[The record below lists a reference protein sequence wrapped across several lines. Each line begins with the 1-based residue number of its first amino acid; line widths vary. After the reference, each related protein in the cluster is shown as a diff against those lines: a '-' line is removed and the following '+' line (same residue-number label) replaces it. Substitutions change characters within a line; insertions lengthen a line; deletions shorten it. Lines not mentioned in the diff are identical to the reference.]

1 MRPASCG
8 MRTATPS
15 ARLQGGFL
23 PPSPFCP
30 PPPQGAMNVVGQL
43 FQFIRFGFDG
53 YAEVN
58 RRMQLTTQSRAHA
71 PA

>member
-1 MRPASCG
+1 
-8 MRTATPS
+8 
-15 ARLQGGFL
+15 
-23 PPSPFCP
+23 
-30 PPPQGAMNVVGQL
+30 MNVVGQL

-58 RRMQLTTQSRAHA
+58 RRMQLTTQARAHA